1 MVHAF
6 SAPIKCSV
14 AVLTGVTVK
23 FNVQASIKINTHT
36 EISISLRGI
45 EFLGLRIFDIWDPVS
60 LLAVVCTSC
69 FKNLQI
75 CD

>member
-1 MVHAF
+1 MVQAV

-36 EISISLRGI
+36 EISVSLRVI
-45 EFLGLRIFDIWDPVS
+45 EFLGLRIFDIWDKVS
-60 LLAVVCTSC
+60 LLAVVCVMC